1 MIDKHDIIFKL
12 YANAVKVLE
21 PSTDNF
27 KAWDSSGNEISI
39 NMSNVN
45 AELAK
50 VDYKNKRQYP
60 SMQEQFD
67 LQYWDQV
74 NGTTKWKE
82 AIAKVKSD
90 NPKP

>member
-12 YANAVKVLE
+12 YANAVKVVE

>member
-12 YANAVKVLE
+12 YANAVKVIE

-39 NMSNVN
+39 NMSDVN

-60 SMQEQFD
+60 SLQEQFD